1 LIVCAGPF
9 SEKRS
14 RSGGSDDLTTA
25 STTSKDTHSS
35 YFTSNTHVST
45 TLTTPVKKRND
56 ESSGG
61 VGKLYVTPTK
71 THIEELVKKSP
82 KMRNGS
88 IVDVLNRSMSQ
99 AKTVVKATC
108 PVCNLQ
114 VSEKFLNIHLD
125 KCLRDQET
133 SPVISSSRSKRVP
146 IKKVANP
153 FLVEIDDGD
162 DEELIDVADFLLQS
176 SQVATSQPKAQSSD
190 GAGEKIGNG
199 EKNKQSFSQETNLE
213 PVTVSNFGTDD
224 LFAVLN
230 VPSEKHEKDIKSN
243 EGVKEQGCGAA
254 TTDKGEKEKTL
265 LYEEEDMFAS
275 TPDDETEKSED
286 NLKDQGIT
294 EDVEKEEGGSMALSK
309 IPAESS
315 SLHEIEKNKGASV
328 SSEGDR
334 EKIKKDPR
342 VEFGKGG
349 KSKTKSISKSR
360 SMGNKGENKEIWNGT
375 ELSSSGLEVAKRA
388 QGSRRFHKRLVPVNR
403 SCRGGEPDLT
413 VPPRVTRSLSKT
425 TTS

>member
-1 LIVCAGPF
+1 MRGDRRKPPNDESVKDAHAAEPREAIQGDGQGEGIGETRNESKSVGQSLDGTARAGGKRGAGDLIVCNGAS

-14 RSGGSDDLTTA
+14 RSGGSDDLSTA
-25 STTSKDTHSS
+25 STTSNDTHSS
-35 YFTSNTHVST
+35 YFTSNTNVSA
-45 TLTTPVKKRND
+45 TLTTPVKKRKD
-56 ESSGG
+56 DSSGG
-61 VGKLYVTPTK
+61 VGKLCVTPTK
-71 THIEELVKKSP
+71 THIEENVKKSP

-108 PVCNLQ
+108 PVCNLL
-114 VSEKFLNIHLD
+114 VSEKFLNSHLD

-153 FLVEIDDGD
+153 FLVEIEDGD
-162 DEELIDVADFLLQS
+162 DEELFDVADFLLQS
-176 SQVATSQPKAQSSD
+176 SQGATSQPKAQSSD

-243 EGVKEQGCGAA
+243 EGAKEQRCGAA
-254 TTDKGEKEKTL
+254 TTEKGEREKTL

-275 TPDDETEKSED
+275 TPDGDTENSEQ
-286 NLKDQGIT
+286 NLKDKGIT
-294 EDVEKEEGGSMALSK
+294 EDVEKVESGSDSSMALSK
-309 IPAESS
+309 IPAVSS
-315 SLHEIEKNKGASV
+315 SLHETEKNKGASV

-334 EKIKKDPR
+334 EKIKKCPR
-342 VEFGKGG
+342 VE
-349 KSKTKSISKSR
+349 S
-360 SMGNKGENKEIWNGT
+360 
-375 ELSSSGLEVAKRA
+375 
-388 QGSRRFHKRLVPVNR
+388 
-403 SCRGGEPDLT
+403 
-413 VPPRVTRSLSKT
+413 
-425 TTS
+425 